1 MIIFQLHAC
10 GSCSIG
16 GRFRMGSKNVFK
28 YREQAVK
35 FIPEFERLCC
45 DDSQL
50 YSAVKGTLEIS
61 VLELELVE

>member
-1 MIIFQLHAC
+1 MIVYQLHAE
-10 GSCSIG
+10 GGCSIG
-16 GRFRMGSKNVFK
+16 GVFRMASKKVFK

-50 YSAVKGTLEIS
+50 YSAEKGTLKIS